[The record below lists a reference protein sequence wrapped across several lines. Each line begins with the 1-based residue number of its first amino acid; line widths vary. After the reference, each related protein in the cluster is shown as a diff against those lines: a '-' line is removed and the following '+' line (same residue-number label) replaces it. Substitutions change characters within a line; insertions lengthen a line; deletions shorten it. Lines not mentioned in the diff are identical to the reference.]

1 MYNKQNGKRNKVF
14 TKKDTKVFEEIV
26 YATCISYGTFMAVGV
41 VYLLFTTW

>member
-1 MYNKQNGKRNKVF
+1 MEKEIRYLQ
-14 TKKDTKVFEEIV
+14 KKDTKVFEEIV